1 MRAARWVGDPARPT
15 MLWLSGPA
23 AGGARGG
30 VVVLP
35 PLGYQWWSAHR
46 THRVIAERLAG
57 AGHLVA
63 RVDYDGT
70 GDSAGEAGDPDRV
83 SAWRASVAAAVA
95 ELRALGCAR
104 VSLAGTRLGGTL
116 ALLDGAAL
124 GADAIALWA
133 PVTNGRRWAR
143 ELRMLGDEVPGDEGA
158 VATAGVVFTRATL
171 DELGTL
177 STASLDRAPAPRVL
191 IADARPDAKL
201 AAQLGEL
208 GCAVDLAE
216 VAGGERALD
225 APTEDAVVPEE
236 VVAAIVA
243 WFGAGEVTDGD
254 AASLGSAATAT
265 IPWRDGTVR
274 EQVLHVGPQQLL
286 AIRTEPIAGA
296 DGPAL
301 VFLNTGSEP
310 HVGPGRAWVELTRTL
325 ALRGH
330 TCFRTDWRGW
340 GESPDGGHAPG
351 RPYDPH
357 TVDDTIN
364 LVEGLRAEGFE
375 DIILVGLC
383 ASAWVALRAALDV
396 RVAGVVAIN
405 PQLYW
410 QPGDPVEA
418 TLAETRRR
426 RTQEIAD
433 IAAGAESGRWDA
445 EDRAGDRPW
454 AAAWLDGLTA
464 TEIPI
469 TMYFAEG
476 DDGIEFLTARH
487 SLRVAAAR
495 EAGVTITEL
504 PDIDHPLHR
513 FWTRDAVAEAI
524 GAAVSRAVRST
535 AT

>member
-1 MRAARWVGDPARPT
+1 VVRAARWVDDAT

-23 AGGARGG
+23 GGRARSG

-46 THRVIAERLAG
+46 THRVIAERLAA

-70 GDSAGEAGDPDRV
+70 GDSAGEASDPDRV
-83 SAWRASVAAAVA
+83 GAWRASVAAAA
-95 ELRALGCAR
+95 SELRALGCSS
-104 VSLAGTRLGGTL
+104 VSLVGTRLGGTL
-116 ALLDGAAL
+116 ALLDGAEL
-124 GADAIALWA
+124 EVEAIALWA

-143 ELRMLGDEVPGDEGA
+143 ELRMLGEAVPGDEGA
-158 VATAGVVFTRATL
+158 VATAGVVFTGATL
-171 DELGTL
+171 EEVGAL
-177 STASLDRAPAPRVL
+177 STAALDRAPAARVL
-191 IADARPDAKL
+191 IADGRPDAKL

-208 GCAVDLAE
+208 GCAVETAVVD
-216 VAGGERALD
+216 GGERALD
-225 APTEDAVVPEE
+225 EPTEDAVVPEE
-236 VVAAIVA
+236 VVAAIVS
-243 WFGAGEVTDGD
+243 WLGAGVVEGEAGPLDEAEVRM
-254 AASLGSAATAT
+254 
-265 IPWRDGTVR
+265 PWRDGVVTETVMR
-274 EQVLHVGPQQLL
+274 VGPQQLL
-286 AIRTEPIAGA
+286 AIRTESAAAAP
-296 DGPAL
+296 GPAL

-325 ALRGH
+325 ALAGH
-330 TCFRTDWRGW
+330 TCIRADWRGW

-357 TVDDTIN
+357 TVGDTIA
-364 LVEGLRAEGFE
+364 LVAGLEAEGFE

-426 RTQEIAD
+426 RTEEIDA
-433 IAAGAESGRWDA
+433 IRSGMESGRWDA
-445 EDRAGDRPW
+445 EDHAGDRPW

-464 TEIPI
+464 IEIPI
-469 TMYFAEG
+469 TMFFAEG
-476 DDGIEFLTARH
+476 DDGIEFLTTRH
-487 SLRVAAAR
+487 SLRLAAAR
-495 EAGVTITEL
+495 EAGISITEL

-513 FWTRDAVAEAI
+513 FWTRDTVAQAI
-524 GAAVSRAVRST
+524 TAAVRR
-535 AT
+535 